1 MEKERIQKI
10 LSSLGYCSRRKAEE
24 LIRQG
29 RVKVNGQIIPLGFS
43 CLENDDI
50 EVDGKKIN
58 GKKEKKNTYLL
69 LNKPRGYIC
78 TLDDPQG
85 RRTVLELVPKKYGR
99 LFPVG
104 RLDLDSSGLL
114 ILTDD
119 GEFSNLVMHP
129 SSSPEKEYIV
139 KVRGAL
145 HGDEVERL
153 SKGLYITREGYKA
166 SPAKCRVL
174 KEDLD
179 ECVFSVTINEG
190 KKREV
195 RRMMQTLDHPVIT
208 LNRVRIGNIVLG
220 RMKVGDYRELEKEE
234 IDTLR
239 KICLG
244 NKKHKRKTD
253 E

>member
-10 LSSLGYCSRRKAEE
+10 LSALGYCSRRKAED

-29 RVKVNGQIIPLGFS
+29 RVQVNGETIPLGFA
-43 CLENDDI
+43 CLETDDI
-50 EVDGKKIN
+50 RVDGKKII
-58 GKKEKKNTYLL
+58 KKSHESHYLL

-85 RRTVLELVPKKYGR
+85 RKTVLELVPRKYGR
-99 LFPVG
+99 VFPVG

-114 ILTDD
+114 LLTDD

-139 KVRGAL
+139 KVRGQL
-145 HGDEVERL
+145 HGDEIEKL
-153 SKGLYITREGYKA
+153 AQGLYITREGYKA
-166 SPAKCRVL
+166 SPAKCRL
-174 KEDLD
+174 MEEGDD
-179 ECVFSVTINEG
+179 YCIFSVIINEG

-195 RRMMQTLDHPVIT
+195 RRMMQTLDHQVIT

-220 RMKVGDYRELEKEE
+220 RTKPGEIRELSSEE
-234 IDTLR
+234 VENLR
-239 KICLG
+239 KICLE
-244 NKKHKRKTD
+244 NKKHKHNPR
-253 E
+253 

>member
-10 LSSLGYCSRRKAEE
+10 LSALGYCSRRKAEE

-29 RVKVNGQIIPLGFS
+29 RVQVNGETISLGFA
-43 CLENDDI
+43 CLETDDI
-50 EVDGKKIN
+50 RVDGKKIVR
-58 GKKEKKNTYLL
+58 KNQEHHYLL

-85 RRTVLELVPKKYGR
+85 RKTVLELIPKKYGR

-139 KVRGAL
+139 KVRGKPK
-145 HGDEVERL
+145 GDEVEKL
-153 SKGLYITREGYKA
+153 AKGLYITREGYKA
-166 SPAKCRVL
+166 SPAKGKL
-174 KEDLD
+174 LEEGED

-195 RRMMQTLDHPVIT
+195 RRMMQTLDHQVIT
-208 LNRVRIGNIVLG
+208 LNRVRIGNLTLG
-220 RMKVGDYRELEKEE
+220 RLKVGEFRELTKEE
-234 IDTLR
+234 VDGLR
-239 KICLG
+239 HICLE
-244 NKKHKRKTD
+244 NKKNKRNPNH
-253 E
+253 